1 MTSIKTEEKSY
12 QDYNKETE
20 KQISGLY
27 DSRKEAQL
35 EQLKGSYEESRAE
48 AQAAADKIPVTYR
61 EKANQLAAS
70 RERDRQSFN
79 TQAAARGLNTGTA
92 SQAAL
97 AQNSAWQ
104 RDYGAL
110 RKAQAQDE
118 SEAQRGLAQLTARYQ
133 RDIDAAVAE
142 SDYQKAAALLNEYR
156 DRYNRDLHK
165 AQTLASFGDFS
176 MYAELYGQAQ
186 ADSMYKSWKAQNP
199 LLAYN
204 TGGISAQEYRSMTGS
219 YPPGYTPPAST
230 GGDGGDGEEGGNER
244 SPFYYDAYMSA
255 MVRGGAGT
263 GFKELNNMLNSYV
276 QRGLITTQEAQEI
289 AAEAKKAHGGHLR

>member
-230 GGDGGDGEEGGNER
+230 GGWYHYNPQGPLPGEEGDADENPGAGFGI
-244 SPFYYDAYMSA
+244 SGSLGLTLAQALKLASDPTAAAYYDYMT
-255 MVRGGAGT
+255 RRRYGDR
-263 GFKELNNMLNSYV
+263 K
-276 QRGLITTQEAQEI
+276 
-289 AAEAKKAHGGHLR
+289 